1 MKKQLSY
8 LIELQ
13 ELDLIIGKINIKKRE
28 LPEKITR
35 MDEEFMALTASME
48 EGKKKLEELNKR
60 HSEKEDKL
68 KKGIENIKK
77 TKDRQHEVK
86 TNKEYQ
92 AILKEIETV
101 EGKNS
106 EIEDE
111 IISVLEEID
120 NAQAVLKAKKKDYNT
135 YKLQYE
141 EEKKKI
147 EEEISHLDVDL
158 SDYQQKGNNIR
169 KQIRSELLKKYE
181 TIKSARNSLA
191 VVSVWREVCGGCYMN
206 IPPQLYIELQ
216 RATDL
221 ISCPNCNRII
231 YWYNQDKTND

>member
-1 MKKQLSY
+1 
-8 LIELQ
+8 
-13 ELDLIIGKINIKKRE
+13 
-28 LPEKITR
+28 
-35 MDEEFMALTASME
+35 
-48 EGKKKLEELNKR
+48 LNKR

-101 EGKNS
+101 EKKNS

-120 NAQAVLKAKKKDYNT
+120 NAQAVLKAKKRDYNT
-135 YKLQYE
+135 YKSQYE

-231 YWYNQDKTND
+231 YWYNQDRTND

>member
-1 MKKQLSY
+1 LKEQLSY

-28 LPEKITR
+28 LPEKITH

-48 EGKKKLEELNKR
+48 EGKKKREELNKR

-101 EGKNS
+101 EKKNS

-120 NAQAVLKAKKKDYNT
+120 NAQAVLKAKKRDYNT
-135 YKLQYE
+135 YKSQYE

>member
-1 MKKQLSY
+1 LKEQLSY

-13 ELDLIIGKINIKKRE
+13 ELDLIIGKISIKKRE
-28 LPEKITR
+28 LPEKITH
-35 MDEEFMALTASME
+35 MDEEFIAFTASME

-68 KKGIENIKK
+68 KRGIENIKK

-101 EGKNS
+101 EKKNS

-120 NAQAVLKAKKKDYNT
+120 NAQALLEAKKRDYNT

-141 EEKKKI
+141 EEKKKT

-158 SDYQQKGNNIR
+158 SDYQQKSDNIR
-169 KQIRSELLKKYE
+169 KQVRSELLKKYE

-216 RATDL
+216 RAIDL
-221 ISCPNCNRII
+221 MSCPNCNRII

>member
-1 MKKQLSY
+1 MKEQLSY

-28 LPEKITR
+28 LPEKIMH

-48 EGKKKLEELNKR
+48 EGKKKREELNKR

-68 KKGIENIKK
+68 KRGIENIKK

-101 EGKNS
+101 EKKNS

-120 NAQAVLKAKKKDYNT
+120 NAQAVLKAKKRDYNT
-135 YKLQYE
+135 YKSQYE

>member
-1 MKKQLSY
+1 LKEQLSY
-8 LIELQ
+8 LIKLQ
-13 ELDLIIGKINIKKRE
+13 ELDLIIGKISIKKRD
-28 LPEKITR
+28 LPEKIKH
-35 MDEEFMALTASME
+35 MDEEFMAFTASME

-68 KKGIENIKK
+68 KRGIENVKK

-101 EGKNS
+101 EKKNS

-120 NAQAVLKAKKKDYNT
+120 NAKVLLEAKKRDYNT
-135 YKLQYE
+135 YKSQYE

-158 SDYQQKGNNIR
+158 SDYQQKSNNIR

-206 IPPQLYIELQ
+206 LPPQLYIELQ
-216 RATDL
+216 RAIDL
-221 ISCPNCNRII
+221 MSCPNCNRII